1 MYFEAKKLKIPKTAK
16 FSRFFFA
23 KQIFIKATSLGSKVA
38 DYYTNK
44 FVLDVL
50 KLEHRRAV
58 FGSTAAERTRRHARR
73 TKSLHKGC
81 CKTNYLVFR
90 ANILFLFHNLVLS
103 LFNSLI
109 H

>member
-1 MYFEAKKLKIPKTAK
+1 MLRDDVPLSVPPAYLRK
-16 FSRFFFA
+16 
-23 KQIFIKATSLGSKVA
+23 KATSLGSKVA

-50 KLEHRRAV
+50 KLEHRCAV

-103 LFNSLI
+103 LINSFTL
-109 H
+109 